1 MSDDDKNFA
10 FLSEDLKTEEFPL
23 LRDVPLEKT
32 RREAATYCAEYAAQ
46 AEKLC
51 LLLGATTQDLALF
64 FDVSVD
70 TVERWQRRFPEFEA
84 AVKRGKM
91 VADSHVAE
99 SMYRQATGTATVKRV
114 KAFGDPKTGK
124 HILVEYEET
133 LPPNTVAGIFWLKNR
148 QPAQWRER
156 QKVEFKD
163 MEKMTD
169 EQLAAIASGK
179 DPTGGA

>member
-1 MSDDDKNFA
+1 MTDAFDLAFSSDELA
-10 FLSEDLKTEEFPL
+10 TEEFPL
-23 LRDVPLEKT
+23 LRNVPVEKT
-32 RREAATYCAEYAAQ
+32 RREAAEYCAEYAGQ

-51 LLLGATTQDLALF
+51 LLLGATSEDLALF

-70 TVERWQRRFPEFEA
+70 TVGRWQKRFPEFEA

-99 SMYRQATGTATVKRV
+99 SMYRQATGTAKVKRV
-114 KAFGDPKTGK
+114 KVFADPKSGK
-124 HILVEYEET
+124 EHIVEYEET

-148 QPAQWRER
+148 QPAQWRDR

-169 EQLAAIASGK
+169 EQLAAIASGQ